1 MQIAQA
7 TVPAAKI
14 LLVDD
19 QASSLLLLRELLQD
33 LATLYFATDGVQ
45 AIELAILHRP
55 ELIVLDIEM
64 PGMDGLAVCRSLKSN
79 PATKDIAVIFITTHI
94 DIEHEIASLT
104 EGGIDFLRK
113 PLHAVS
119 SRMRIKNLLD
129 LSRYSRQVEA
139 EREWLRVTLDSIGD
153 AVIATDLDG
162 KISFMNPIAERM
174 TGWLAKDA
182 LSRPIEDVMQ
192 LRDAGL
198 ARGFFEHSLEGMLE
212 ITKERKPQCCG
223 FRSLAVSL

>member
-79 PATKDIAVIFITTHI
+79 PATKDIAVVFITTHI

-113 PLHAVS
+113 PLHAIS

-174 TGWLAKDA
+174 TGWLAKEA
-182 LSRPIEDVMQ
+182 IS
-192 LRDAGL
+192 
-198 ARGFFEHSLEGMLE
+198 
-212 ITKERKPQCCG
+212 
-223 FRSLAVSL
+223 